1 MSLNDFIS
9 EKLGIKQSIEKITS
23 LQTNVWNACMQR
35 YKFSDFLPYM
45 SYDSQKEYYINND
58 NSFGTVFLC
67 SPRIRMGESTAV
79 AVEEMLGK
87 LPENMFIQFT
97 LFGSKNIKDLVE
109 YWRHMHL
116 ERAYRENNELL
127 FKAIENMSNFYY
139 SKTKEGISNSMASRL
154 KNYYLLVSIKSN
166 SEEDVIS
173 YKHVLKNILT
183 SNNFSPVVA
192 EPEILKPMLYE
203 LFNSNHD
210 INNIPSYDRAC
221 YLNRQV
227 IMPTT
232 EILIKDNEL
241 KIDGKSF
248 ITLTPQSFPQ
258 EAHIS
263 DFGEKLG
270 DYISRALD
278 NNQFKDTFLI
288 TASVYPLSKKKTTRV
303 RNNHSML
310 LTQKWSETIFRQFA
324 AARKES
330 VSILERIDNQKE
342 RLFAFDLNVIV
353 SGDNYD
359 EASLNASTIIS
370 YWNKGGGKAIVLD
383 EALGIHQLNFI
394 ASLPMGINK
403 EYMFDITVKYR
414 SMFPDQISQFIPL
427 EADYKL
433 NIPNLILF
441 SRRAQIAGLDLFVS
455 SSNYNAYLVAT
466 SGAGK
471 SVLLNMLAFNSYARN
486 DRIFI
491 IDQDNSFSKLC
502 DTINGQYL
510 ALDPLQPISFNPFS
524 GLKNNDRN
532 SFMEDLNYLSDL
544 IYMLGSSKNQDRALE
559 DEKLIKAKTQAVMEE
574 LFLSKGNTM
583 EVTDIRDEL
592 AKVDDQRFKDFADQL
607 RPFCK
612 EGIYGKYF
620 NGPCEFN
627 IEKEFIVTEFKGLEG
642 HNDLRD
648 PLIMLLIYHINQLM
662 YMSSDRKS
670 RIQIIIDEAHRF
682 LGKNPKMDDFIEQ
695 AYRRARKYDAS
706 VIIATQGFDDIY
718 NAKDG
723 GLSRAGTVI
732 VNNSAYKVFMKQTE
746 TSVNMLIKSEVFSLS
761 ETDKEILR
769 SIMTLKGEYSELFLM
784 TPDDV
789 KLPYRLVMDKYFYYL
804 TTTDAQDKAKIKE
817 LTDQGISLGEAIELL
832 ANTKTKSN
840 EAKQRSN

>member
-1 MSLNDFIS
+1 MSLSDFIN
-9 EKLGIKQSIEKITS
+9 EKLGINQSVKKITS

-109 YWRHMHL
+109 YWKYMHL
-116 ERAYRENNELL
+116 ERADRENNELL
-127 FKAIENMSNFYY
+127 FKAIKNMGEFYY
-139 SKTKEGISNSMASRL
+139 SKTKEGISNSMATRL

-173 YKHVLKNILT
+173 YKHILKNILT

-192 EPEILKPMLYE
+192 EPEVLKPMLYE
-203 LFNSNHD
+203 LFNGNHD
-210 INNIPSYDRAC
+210 INNIVNYDRTC

-232 EILIKDNEL
+232 EMLIKDDEL
-241 KIDGKSF
+241 KIDGRSF

-258 EAHIS
+258 EAHIG

-288 TASVYPLSKKKTTRV
+288 TASVCALSKKKTARV
-303 RNNHSML
+303 KGNHSML
-310 LTQKWSETIFRQFA
+310 LTQKWSENIFRQFA

-342 RLFAFDLNVIV
+342 KLYAFDLNVIV

-383 EALGIHQLNFI
+383 EALGIHQLNLI

-403 EYMFDITVKYR
+403 EYMFDITAKYR

-427 EADYKL
+427 EADFKL

-455 SSNYNAYLVAT
+455 NSNYNAYLVAT

-502 DTINGQYL
+502 DTIDGQYL

-524 GLKNNDRN
+524 GLKNNDRE
-532 SFMEDLNYLSDL
+532 SFMDDLNYLSDL

-559 DEKLIKAKTQAVMEE
+559 DEKLIKAKTQAIMED

-592 AKVDDQRFKDFADQL
+592 AKVDDQRFRDFADQL

-732 VNNSAYKVFMKQTE
+732 INNSAYKIFMKQTE

-769 SIMTLKGEYSELFLM
+769 SIVTLKGEYSELFLM

-804 TTTDAQDKAKIKE
+804 TTTDPKDKAKIKE
-817 LTDQGISLGEAIELL
+817 LTDQGIPLGEAIELL

-840 EAKQRSN
+840 EAK

>member
-1 MSLNDFIS
+1 MSLSDFIN
-9 EKLGIKQSIEKITS
+9 EKLGINQSVKKITS

-109 YWRHMHL
+109 YWKYMHL
-116 ERAYRENNELL
+116 ERADRENNELL
-127 FKAIENMSNFYY
+127 FKAIKNMGEFYY
-139 SKTKEGISNSMASRL
+139 SKTKEGISNSMATRL

-173 YKHVLKNILT
+173 YKHILKNILT

-192 EPEILKPMLYE
+192 EPEVLKPMLYE
-203 LFNSNHD
+203 LFNGNHD
-210 INNIPSYDRAC
+210 INNIPNYDRTC

-232 EILIKDNEL
+232 EMLIKDDEL
-241 KIDGKSF
+241 KIDGRSF
-248 ITLTPQSFPQ
+248 ISLTPQSFPQ
-258 EAHIS
+258 EAHIA

-288 TASVYPLSKKKTTRV
+288 TASVCALSKKKTARV
-303 RNNHSML
+303 KGNHSML
-310 LTQKWSETIFRQFA
+310 LTHKWSENIFRQFA

-342 RLFAFDLNVIV
+342 KLYAFDLNVIV

-383 EALGIHQLNFI
+383 EALGIHQLNLI

-403 EYMFDITVKYR
+403 EYMFDITAKYR

-427 EADYKL
+427 EADFKL

-455 SSNYNAYLVAT
+455 NSNYNAYLVAT

-502 DTINGQYL
+502 DTIDGQYL

-524 GLKNNDRN
+524 GLKNNDRE
-532 SFMEDLNYLSDL
+532 SFMDDLNYLSDL

-559 DEKLIKAKTQAVMEE
+559 DEKLIKAKTQAIMEE

-592 AKVDDQRFKDFADQL
+592 AKVDDQRFRDFADQL

-732 VNNSAYKVFMKQTE
+732 INNSAYKIFMKQTE

-804 TTTDAQDKAKIKE
+804 TTTDPKDKAKIKE
-817 LTDQGISLGEAIELL
+817 LTDQGIPLGEAIELL

-840 EAKQRSN
+840 EAK

>member
-1 MSLNDFIS
+1 MSLSDFIN
-9 EKLGIKQSIEKITS
+9 EKLGINQSVKKITS

-109 YWRHMHL
+109 YWKYMHL
-116 ERAYRENNELL
+116 ERADRENNELL
-127 FKAIENMSNFYY
+127 LKAIKNMGEFYY
-139 SKTKEGISNSMASRL
+139 SKTKEGISNSMATRL

-173 YKHVLKNILT
+173 YKHILKNILT

-192 EPEILKPMLYE
+192 EPEVLKPMLYE
-203 LFNSNHD
+203 LFNGNHD
-210 INNIPSYDRAC
+210 INNIPNYDRTC

-232 EILIKDNEL
+232 EILIKDDEL
-241 KIDGKSF
+241 KIDGRSF
-248 ITLTPQSFPQ
+248 ISLTPQSFPQ
-258 EAHIS
+258 EAHIA

-288 TASVYPLSKKKTTRV
+288 TASVCALSKKKTARV
-303 RNNHSML
+303 KGNHSML
-310 LTQKWSETIFRQFA
+310 LTQKWSENIFRQFA

-342 RLFAFDLNVIV
+342 KLYAFDLNVIV
-353 SGDNYD
+353 SGDNYN

-383 EALGIHQLNFI
+383 EALGIHQLNLI

-427 EADYKL
+427 EADFKL

-471 SVLLNMLAFNSYARN
+471 SVFLNMLAFNSYARN

-491 IDQDNSFSKLC
+491 IDQDNSFINIC
-502 DTINGQYL
+502 DAVGGQYL
-510 ALDPLQPISFNPFS
+510 ALDPSKPISFNPFS
-524 GLKNNDRN
+524 GLKNNDRD
-532 SFMEDLNYLSDL
+532 SFAEDLEYLSRL

-559 DEKLIKAKTQAVMEE
+559 DERLIKAKTQAIMEE

-592 AKVDDQRFKDFADQL
+592 AKVDDQRFRDFADQL

-642 HNDLRD
+642 YDDLKD

-662 YMSSDRKS
+662 YMSTDRKS

-695 AYRRARKYDAS
+695 AYRRARKYGAS
-706 VIIATQGFDDIY
+706 AIIATQGFDDIY

-732 VNNSAYKVFMKQTE
+732 VNNSAYKIFMKQTE

-769 SIMTLKGEYSELFLM
+769 SIRTIKGEYSELFLM

-789 KLPYRLVMDKYFYYL
+789 KLPYRLVVDKYFYYL
-804 TTTDAQDKAKIKE
+804 TTTDATDKAKIKE
-817 LTDQGISLGEAIELL
+817 LTDQGIPLGEAIELL

-840 EAKQRSN
+840 EAK

>member
-1 MSLNDFIS
+1 MSLSDFIN
-9 EKLGIKQSIEKITS
+9 EKLGINQSVKKITS

-109 YWRHMHL
+109 YWKYMHL
-116 ERAYRENNELL
+116 ERADRENNELL
-127 FKAIENMSNFYY
+127 FKAIKNMGEFYY
-139 SKTKEGISNSMASRL
+139 SKTKEGISNSMATRL

-173 YKHVLKNILT
+173 YKHILKNILT

-192 EPEILKPMLYE
+192 EPEVLKPMLYE
-203 LFNSNHD
+203 LFNGNHD
-210 INNIPSYDRAC
+210 INNIPNYDRTC

-232 EILIKDNEL
+232 EMLIKDDEL
-241 KIDGKSF
+241 KIDGRSF

-258 EAHIS
+258 EAHIG

-288 TASVYPLSKKKTTRV
+288 TASVCALSKKKTARV
-303 RNNHSML
+303 KGNHSML
-310 LTQKWSETIFRQFA
+310 LTQKWSENIFRQFA

-342 RLFAFDLNVIV
+342 KLYAFDLNVIV

-383 EALGIHQLNFI
+383 EALGIHQLNLI

-403 EYMFDITVKYR
+403 EYMFDITAKYR

-427 EADYKL
+427 EADFKL

-455 SSNYNAYLVAT
+455 NSNYNAYLVAT

-502 DTINGQYL
+502 DTIDGQYL

-524 GLKNNDRN
+524 GLKNNDRE
-532 SFMEDLNYLSDL
+532 SFMDDLNYLSDL

-559 DEKLIKAKTQAVMEE
+559 DEKLIKAKTQAIMED

-592 AKVDDQRFKDFADQL
+592 AKVDDQRFRDFADQL

-670 RIQIIIDEAHRF
+670 RIQIIIDEPHRF

-732 VNNSAYKVFMKQTE
+732 INNSAYKIFMKQTE

-769 SIMTLKGEYSELFLM
+769 SIVTLKGEYSELFLM

-804 TTTDAQDKAKIKE
+804 TTTDPKDKAKIKE
-817 LTDQGISLGEAIELL
+817 LTDQGIPLGEAIELL

-840 EAKQRSN
+840 EAK

>member
-1 MSLNDFIS
+1 MSLSDFIN
-9 EKLGIKQSIEKITS
+9 EKLGINQSVKKITS

-109 YWRHMHL
+109 YWKYMHL
-116 ERAYRENNELL
+116 ERADRENNELL
-127 FKAIENMSNFYY
+127 FKAIKNMGEFYY
-139 SKTKEGISNSMASRL
+139 SKTKEGISNSMATRL

-173 YKHVLKNILT
+173 YKHILKNILT

-192 EPEILKPMLYE
+192 EPEVLKPMLYE
-203 LFNSNHD
+203 LFNGNHD
-210 INNIPSYDRAC
+210 INNIPNYDRTC

-232 EILIKDNEL
+232 EMLIKDDEL
-241 KIDGKSF
+241 KIDGRSF

-258 EAHIS
+258 EAHIA

-288 TASVYPLSKKKTTRV
+288 TASVCALSKKKTARV
-303 RNNHSML
+303 KGNHSML
-310 LTQKWSETIFRQFA
+310 LTQKWSENIFRQFA

-342 RLFAFDLNVIV
+342 KLYAFDLNVIV

-383 EALGIHQLNFI
+383 EALGIHQLNLI

-403 EYMFDITVKYR
+403 EYMFDITAKYR

-427 EADYKL
+427 EADFKL

-455 SSNYNAYLVAT
+455 NSNYNAYLVAT

-502 DTINGQYL
+502 DTIDGQYL

-524 GLKNNDRN
+524 GLKNNDRE
-532 SFMEDLNYLSDL
+532 SFMDDLNYLSDL

-559 DEKLIKAKTQAVMEE
+559 DEKLIKAKTQAIMED

-592 AKVDDQRFKDFADQL
+592 AKVDDQRFRDFADQL

-732 VNNSAYKVFMKQTE
+732 INNSAYKIFMKQTE

-769 SIMTLKGEYSELFLM
+769 SIVTLKGEYSELFLM

-804 TTTDAQDKAKIKE
+804 TTTDPKDKAKIKE
-817 LTDQGISLGEAIELL
+817 LTDQGIPLGEAIELL

-840 EAKQRSN
+840 EAK

>member
-1 MSLNDFIS
+1 MSLSDFIN
-9 EKLGIKQSIEKITS
+9 EKLGINQSVKKITS

-109 YWRHMHL
+109 YWKYMHL
-116 ERAYRENNELL
+116 ERADRENNELL
-127 FKAIENMSNFYY
+127 FKAIKNMGEFYY
-139 SKTKEGISNSMASRL
+139 SKTKEGISSSMTTRL

-173 YKHVLKNILT
+173 YKHILKNILT

-192 EPEILKPMLYE
+192 EPEVLKPMLYE
-203 LFNSNHD
+203 LFNGNHD
-210 INNIPSYDRAC
+210 INNIPNYDRTC

-232 EILIKDNEL
+232 EILIKDDEL
-241 KIDGKSF
+241 KIDGRSF
-248 ITLTPQSFPQ
+248 ISLTPQSFPQ
-258 EAHIS
+258 EAHIA

-288 TASVYPLSKKKTTRV
+288 TASVCALSKKKTARV
-303 RNNHSML
+303 KGNHSML
-310 LTQKWSETIFRQFA
+310 LTQKWSENIFRQFA

-342 RLFAFDLNVIV
+342 KLYAFDLNVIV

-383 EALGIHQLNFI
+383 EALGIHQLNLI

-403 EYMFDITVKYR
+403 EYMFDITAKYR

-427 EADYKL
+427 EADFKL

-455 SSNYNAYLVAT
+455 NSNYNAYLVAT

-502 DTINGQYL
+502 DTIDGQYL

-524 GLKNNDRN
+524 GLKNNDRE
-532 SFMEDLNYLSDL
+532 SFMDDLNYLSDL

-559 DEKLIKAKTQAVMEE
+559 DEKLIKAKTQAIMEE

-592 AKVDDQRFKDFADQL
+592 AKVDDQRFRDFADQL

-732 VNNSAYKVFMKQTE
+732 INNSAYKIFMKQTE

-789 KLPYRLVMDKYFYYL
+789 KLPYRLVVDKYFYYL
-804 TTTDAQDKAKIKE
+804 TTTDPKDKAKIKE
-817 LTDQGISLGEAIELL
+817 LTDQGIPLGEAIELL

-840 EAKQRSN
+840 EAK

>member
-1 MSLNDFIS
+1 MSLSDFIN
-9 EKLGIKQSIEKITS
+9 EKLGINQSVKKITS

-109 YWRHMHL
+109 YWKYMHL
-116 ERAYRENNELL
+116 ERADRENNELL
-127 FKAIENMSNFYY
+127 FKAIKNMGEFYY
-139 SKTKEGISNSMASRL
+139 SKTKEGISNSMATRL

-173 YKHVLKNILT
+173 YKHILKNILT

-192 EPEILKPMLYE
+192 EPEVLKPMLYE
-203 LFNSNHD
+203 LFNGNHD
-210 INNIPSYDRAC
+210 INNIPNYDRTC

-232 EILIKDNEL
+232 EILIKDDEL
-241 KIDGKSF
+241 KIDGRSF
-248 ITLTPQSFPQ
+248 ISLTPQSFPQ
-258 EAHIS
+258 EAHIG

-288 TASVYPLSKKKTTRV
+288 TASVCALSKKKTARV
-303 RNNHSML
+303 KGNHSML
-310 LTQKWSETIFRQFA
+310 LTQKWSENIFRQFA

-342 RLFAFDLNVIV
+342 KLYAFDLNVIV
-353 SGDNYD
+353 SGDNYN

-383 EALGIHQLNFI
+383 EALGIHQLNLI

-427 EADYKL
+427 EADFKL

-502 DTINGQYL
+502 DTIDGQYL

-524 GLKNNDRN
+524 GLKNNDRE
-532 SFMEDLNYLSDL
+532 SFMDDLNYLSDL

-559 DEKLIKAKTQAVMEE
+559 DEKLIKAKTQAIMEE

-592 AKVDDQRFKDFADQL
+592 AKVDDQRFRDFADQL

-732 VNNSAYKVFMKQTE
+732 INNSAYKIFMKQTE

-804 TTTDAQDKAKIKE
+804 TTTDPKDKAKIKE
-817 LTDQGISLGEAIELL
+817 LTDQGIPLGEAIELL

-840 EAKQRSN
+840 EAK

>member
-1 MSLNDFIS
+1 MSLSDFIN
-9 EKLGIKQSIEKITS
+9 EKLGINQSVKKITS

-109 YWRHMHL
+109 YWKYMHL
-116 ERAYRENNELL
+116 ERADRENNELL
-127 FKAIENMSNFYY
+127 FKAIKNMGEFYY
-139 SKTKEGISNSMASRL
+139 SKTKEGISNSMATRL

-173 YKHVLKNILT
+173 YKHILKNILT

-192 EPEILKPMLYE
+192 EPEVLKPMLYE
-203 LFNSNHD
+203 LFNGNHD
-210 INNIPSYDRAC
+210 INNIPNYDRTC

-232 EILIKDNEL
+232 EMLIKDDEL
-241 KIDGKSF
+241 KIDGRSF
-248 ITLTPQSFPQ
+248 ISLTPQSFPQ
-258 EAHIS
+258 EAHIG

-288 TASVYPLSKKKTTRV
+288 TASVCALSKKKTARV
-303 RNNHSML
+303 KGNHSML
-310 LTQKWSETIFRQFA
+310 LTQKWSENIFRQFA

-342 RLFAFDLNVIV
+342 KLYAFDLNVIV

-383 EALGIHQLNFI
+383 EALGIHQLNLI

-403 EYMFDITVKYR
+403 EYMFDITAKYR

-427 EADYKL
+427 EADFKL

-455 SSNYNAYLVAT
+455 NSNYNAYLVAT

-502 DTINGQYL
+502 DTIDGQYL

-524 GLKNNDRN
+524 GLKNNDRE
-532 SFMEDLNYLSDL
+532 SFMDDLNYLSDL

-559 DEKLIKAKTQAVMEE
+559 DEKLIKAKTQAIMEE

-592 AKVDDQRFKDFADQL
+592 AKVDDQRFRDFADQL

-732 VNNSAYKVFMKQTE
+732 INNSAYKIFMKQTE

-804 TTTDAQDKAKIKE
+804 TTTDPKDKAKIKE
-817 LTDQGISLGEAIELL
+817 LTDQGIPLGEAIELL

-840 EAKQRSN
+840 EAK

>member
-1 MSLNDFIS
+1 MSLSDFIN
-9 EKLGIKQSIEKITS
+9 EKLGINQSVKKITS

-109 YWRHMHL
+109 YWKYMHL
-116 ERAYRENNELL
+116 ERADRENNELL
-127 FKAIENMSNFYY
+127 FKAIKNMGEFYY
-139 SKTKEGISNSMASRL
+139 SKTKEGISNSMATRL

-173 YKHVLKNILT
+173 YKHILKNILT

-192 EPEILKPMLYE
+192 EPEVLKPMLYE
-203 LFNSNHD
+203 LFNGNHD
-210 INNIPSYDRAC
+210 INNIPNYDRTC

-232 EILIKDNEL
+232 EMLIKDDEL
-241 KIDGKSF
+241 KIDGRSF
-248 ITLTPQSFPQ
+248 ISLTPQSFPQ
-258 EAHIS
+258 EAHIG

-288 TASVYPLSKKKTTRV
+288 TASVCALSKKKTARV
-303 RNNHSML
+303 KGNHSML
-310 LTQKWSETIFRQFA
+310 LTQKWSENIFRQFA

-342 RLFAFDLNVIV
+342 KLYAFDLNVIV

-383 EALGIHQLNFI
+383 EALGIHQLNLI

-403 EYMFDITVKYR
+403 EYMFDITAKYR

-427 EADYKL
+427 EADFKL

-455 SSNYNAYLVAT
+455 NSNYNAYLVAT

-502 DTINGQYL
+502 DTIDGQYL

-524 GLKNNDRN
+524 GLKNNDRE
-532 SFMEDLNYLSDL
+532 SFMDDLNYLSDL

-559 DEKLIKAKTQAVMEE
+559 DEKLIKAKTQAIMEE

-592 AKVDDQRFKDFADQL
+592 AKVDDQRFRDFADQL

-732 VNNSAYKVFMKQTE
+732 VNNSAYKIFMKQTE

-769 SIMTLKGEYSELFLM
+769 SIRTIKGEYSELFLM

-789 KLPYRLVMDKYFYYL
+789 KLPYRLVVDKYFYYL
-804 TTTDAQDKAKIKE
+804 TTTDATDKAKIKE
-817 LTDQGISLGEAIELL
+817 LTDQGIPLGEAIDLL

-840 EAKQRSN
+840 EAK

>member
-1 MSLNDFIS
+1 MSLSDFIN
-9 EKLGIKQSIEKITS
+9 EKLGINQSVKKITS

-109 YWRHMHL
+109 YWKYMHL
-116 ERAYRENNELL
+116 ERADRENNELL
-127 FKAIENMSNFYY
+127 FKAIKNMGEFYY
-139 SKTKEGISNSMASRL
+139 SKTKEGISNSMATRL

-173 YKHVLKNILT
+173 YKHILKNILT

-192 EPEILKPMLYE
+192 EPEVLKPMLYE
-203 LFNSNHD
+203 LFNGNHD
-210 INNIPSYDRAC
+210 INNIPNYDRTC

-232 EILIKDNEL
+232 EMLIKDDEL
-241 KIDGKSF
+241 KIDGRSF

-258 EAHIS
+258 EAHIG

-288 TASVYPLSKKKTTRV
+288 TASVCALSKKKTARV
-303 RNNHSML
+303 KGNHSML
-310 LTQKWSETIFRQFA
+310 LTQKWSENIFRQFA

-342 RLFAFDLNVIV
+342 KLYAFDLNVIV
-353 SGDNYD
+353 SGDNYN

-383 EALGIHQLNFI
+383 EALGIHQLNLI

-403 EYMFDITVKYR
+403 EYMFDITAKYR

-427 EADYKL
+427 EADFKL

-455 SSNYNAYLVAT
+455 NSNYNAYLVAT

-502 DTINGQYL
+502 DTIDGQYL

-524 GLKNNDRN
+524 GLKNNDRE
-532 SFMEDLNYLSDL
+532 SFMDDLNYLSDL

-559 DEKLIKAKTQAVMEE
+559 DEKLIKAKTQAIMED

-592 AKVDDQRFKDFADQL
+592 AKVDDQRFRDFADQL

-732 VNNSAYKVFMKQTE
+732 INNSTYKIFMKQTE

-804 TTTDAQDKAKIKE
+804 TTTDPKDKAKIKE
-817 LTDQGISLGEAIELL
+817 LTDQGIPLGEAIELL

-840 EAKQRSN
+840 EAK

>member
-1 MSLNDFIS
+1 MSLSDFIN
-9 EKLGIKQSIEKITS
+9 EKLGINQSVKKITS

-97 LFGSKNIKDLVE
+97 LFGSKNIKDIVE
-109 YWRHMHL
+109 YWKYMHL
-116 ERAYRENNELL
+116 ERADRENNELL
-127 FKAIENMSNFYY
+127 FKAIKNMEEFYY
-139 SKTKEGISNSMASRL
+139 SKTKEGISSSMTTRL

-173 YKHVLKNILT
+173 YKHILKNILT

-192 EPEILKPMLYE
+192 EPEVLKPMLYE
-203 LFNSNHD
+203 LFNGNHD
-210 INNIPSYDRAC
+210 INNIPNYDRTC

-232 EILIKDNEL
+232 EILIKDDEL
-241 KIDGKSF
+241 KIDGRSF
-248 ITLTPQSFPQ
+248 ISLTPQSFPQ
-258 EAHIS
+258 EAHIG

-288 TASVYPLSKKKTTRV
+288 TASVCALSKKKTARV
-303 RNNHSML
+303 KGNHSML
-310 LTQKWSETIFRQFA
+310 LTQKWSENIFRQFA

-342 RLFAFDLNVIV
+342 KLYAFDLNVIV
-353 SGDNYD
+353 SGDNYN

-383 EALGIHQLNFI
+383 EALGIHQLNLI

-427 EADYKL
+427 EADFKL

-491 IDQDNSFSKLC
+491 IDQDNSFINIC
-502 DTINGQYL
+502 DAVGGQYL
-510 ALDPLQPISFNPFS
+510 ALDPSKPISFNPFS
-524 GLKNNDRN
+524 GLKNNDRD
-532 SFMEDLNYLSDL
+532 SFAEDLEYLSRL

-559 DEKLIKAKTQAVMEE
+559 DERLIKAKTQAIMEE

-592 AKVDDQRFKDFADQL
+592 AKVDDQRFRDFADQL

-642 HNDLRD
+642 YDDLKD

-662 YMSSDRKS
+662 YMSTDRKS

-695 AYRRARKYDAS
+695 AYRRARKYGAS

-732 VNNSAYKVFMKQTE
+732 INNSAYKIFMKQTE

-804 TTTDAQDKAKIKE
+804 TTTDPKDKAKIKE
-817 LTDQGISLGEAIELL
+817 LTDQGIPLGEAIELL

-840 EAKQRSN
+840 EAK

>member
-1 MSLNDFIS
+1 MSLSDFIN
-9 EKLGIKQSIEKITS
+9 EKLGINQSVKKITS

-97 LFGSKNIKDLVE
+97 LFGSKNIKDIVE
-109 YWRHMHL
+109 YWKYMHL
-116 ERAYRENNELL
+116 ERADRENNELL
-127 FKAIENMSNFYY
+127 FKAIKNMEEFYY
-139 SKTKEGISNSMASRL
+139 SKTKEGISSSMTTRL

-173 YKHVLKNILT
+173 YKHILKNILT

-192 EPEILKPMLYE
+192 EPEVLKPMLYE
-203 LFNSNHD
+203 LFNGNHD
-210 INNIPSYDRAC
+210 INNIPNYDRTC

-232 EILIKDNEL
+232 EILIKDDEL
-241 KIDGKSF
+241 KIDGRSF
-248 ITLTPQSFPQ
+248 ISLTPQSFPQ
-258 EAHIS
+258 EAHIG

-288 TASVYPLSKKKTTRV
+288 TASVCALSKKKTARV
-303 RNNHSML
+303 KGNHSML
-310 LTQKWSETIFRQFA
+310 LTQKWSENIFRQFA

-342 RLFAFDLNVIV
+342 KLYAFDLNVIV
-353 SGDNYD
+353 SGDNYN

-383 EALGIHQLNFI
+383 EALGIHQLNLI

-427 EADYKL
+427 EADFKL

-491 IDQDNSFSKLC
+491 IDQDNSFINIC
-502 DTINGQYL
+502 DAVGGQYL
-510 ALDPLQPISFNPFS
+510 ALDPSKPISFNPFS
-524 GLKNNDRN
+524 GLKNNDRD
-532 SFMEDLNYLSDL
+532 SFAEDLEYLSRL

-559 DEKLIKAKTQAVMEE
+559 DERLIKAKTQAIMEE

-592 AKVDDQRFKDFADQL
+592 AKVDDQRFRDFADQL

-642 HNDLRD
+642 YDDLKD

-662 YMSSDRKS
+662 YMSTDRKS

-695 AYRRARKYDAS
+695 AYRRARKYGAS
-706 VIIATQGFDDIY
+706 AIIATQGFDDIY

-732 VNNSAYKVFMKQTE
+732 VNNSAYKIFMKQTE

-769 SIMTLKGEYSELFLM
+769 SIRTIKGEYSELFLM

-789 KLPYRLVMDKYFYYL
+789 KLPYRLVVDKYFYYL
-804 TTTDAQDKAKIKE
+804 TTTDATDKAKIKE
-817 LTDQGISLGEAIELL
+817 LTDQGIPLGEAIDLL

-840 EAKQRSN
+840 EAK

>member
-1 MSLNDFIS
+1 MSLSDFIN
-9 EKLGIKQSIEKITS
+9 EKLGINQSVKKITS

-109 YWRHMHL
+109 YWKYMHL
-116 ERAYRENNELL
+116 ERADRENNELL
-127 FKAIENMSNFYY
+127 FKAIKNMGEFYY
-139 SKTKEGISNSMASRL
+139 SKTKEGISNSMATRL

-173 YKHVLKNILT
+173 YKHILKNILT

-192 EPEILKPMLYE
+192 EPEVLKPMLYE
-203 LFNSNHD
+203 LFNGNHD
-210 INNIPSYDRAC
+210 INNIPNYDRTC

-232 EILIKDNEL
+232 EMLIKDDEL
-241 KIDGKSF
+241 KIDGRSF
-248 ITLTPQSFPQ
+248 ISLTPQSFPQ
-258 EAHIS
+258 EAHIA

-288 TASVYPLSKKKTTRV
+288 TASVCALSKKKTARV
-303 RNNHSML
+303 KGNHSML
-310 LTQKWSETIFRQFA
+310 LTQKWSENIFRQFA

-342 RLFAFDLNVIV
+342 KLYAFDLNVIV
-353 SGDNYD
+353 SGDNYN

-383 EALGIHQLNFI
+383 EALGIHQLNLI

-403 EYMFDITVKYR
+403 EYMFDITAKYR

-427 EADYKL
+427 EADFKL

-455 SSNYNAYLVAT
+455 NSNYNAYLVAT

-502 DTINGQYL
+502 DTIDGQYL

-524 GLKNNDRN
+524 GLKNNDRE
-532 SFMEDLNYLSDL
+532 SFMDDLNYLSDL

-559 DEKLIKAKTQAVMEE
+559 DEKLIKAKTQAIMEE

-592 AKVDDQRFKDFADQL
+592 AKVDDQRFRDFADQL

-732 VNNSAYKVFMKQTE
+732 INNSAYKIFMKQTE

-769 SIMTLKGEYSELFLM
+769 SIRTIKGEYSELFLM

-804 TTTDAQDKAKIKE
+804 TTTDPKDKAKIKE
-817 LTDQGISLGEAIELL
+817 LTDQGIPLGEAIELL

-840 EAKQRSN
+840 EAK

>member
-1 MSLNDFIS
+1 MSLSDFIN
-9 EKLGIKQSIEKITS
+9 EKLGINQSVKKITS

-109 YWRHMHL
+109 YWKYMHL
-116 ERAYRENNELL
+116 ERANRENNELL
-127 FKAIENMSNFYY
+127 FKAIKNMGEFYY
-139 SKTKEGISNSMASRL
+139 SKTKEGISNSMATRL

-173 YKHVLKNILT
+173 YKHILKNILT

-192 EPEILKPMLYE
+192 EPEVLKPMLYE
-203 LFNSNHD
+203 LFNGNHD
-210 INNIPSYDRAC
+210 INNIPNYDRTC

-232 EILIKDNEL
+232 EILIKDDEL
-241 KIDGKSF
+241 KIDGRSF
-248 ITLTPQSFPQ
+248 ISLTPQSFPQ
-258 EAHIS
+258 EAHIG

-288 TASVYPLSKKKTTRV
+288 TASVCALSKKKTARV
-303 RNNHSML
+303 KGNHSML
-310 LTQKWSETIFRQFA
+310 LTQKWSENIFRQFA

-342 RLFAFDLNVIV
+342 KLYAFDLNVIV
-353 SGDNYD
+353 SGDNYN

-370 YWNKGGGKAIVLD
+370 YWNKGGSKAIVLD
-383 EALGIHQLNFI
+383 EALGIHQLNLI

-427 EADYKL
+427 EADFKL

-502 DTINGQYL
+502 DTIDGQYL

-524 GLKNNDRN
+524 GLKNNDRE
-532 SFMEDLNYLSDL
+532 SFMDDLNYLSDL

-559 DEKLIKAKTQAVMEE
+559 DEKLIKAKTQAIMEE

-592 AKVDDQRFKDFADQL
+592 AKVDDQRFRDFADQL

-732 VNNSAYKVFMKQTE
+732 INNSAYKIFMKQTE

-804 TTTDAQDKAKIKE
+804 TTTDPKDKAKIKE
-817 LTDQGISLGEAIELL
+817 LTDQGIPLGEAIELL

-840 EAKQRSN
+840 EAK

>member
-1 MSLNDFIS
+1 MSLSDFIN
-9 EKLGIKQSIEKITS
+9 EKLGINQSVKKITS

-109 YWRHMHL
+109 YWKYMHL
-116 ERAYRENNELL
+116 ERADRENNELL
-127 FKAIENMSNFYY
+127 FKAIKNMGEFYY
-139 SKTKEGISNSMASRL
+139 SKTKEGISNSMATRL

-173 YKHVLKNILT
+173 YKHILKNILT

-192 EPEILKPMLYE
+192 EPEVLKPMLYE
-203 LFNSNHD
+203 LFNGNHD
-210 INNIPSYDRAC
+210 INNIPNYDRTC

-232 EILIKDNEL
+232 EMLIKDDEL
-241 KIDGKSF
+241 KIDGRSF
-248 ITLTPQSFPQ
+248 ISLTPQSFPQ
-258 EAHIS
+258 EAHIA

-288 TASVYPLSKKKTTRV
+288 TASVCALSKKKTARV
-303 RNNHSML
+303 KGNHSML
-310 LTQKWSETIFRQFA
+310 LTQKWSENIFRQFA

-342 RLFAFDLNVIV
+342 KLYAFDLNVIV

-383 EALGIHQLNFI
+383 EALGIHQLNLI

-403 EYMFDITVKYR
+403 EYMFDITAKYR

-427 EADYKL
+427 EADFKL

-455 SSNYNAYLVAT
+455 NSNYNAYLVAT

-502 DTINGQYL
+502 DTIDGQYL

-524 GLKNNDRN
+524 DLKNNDRE
-532 SFMEDLNYLSDL
+532 SFMDDLNYLSDL

-559 DEKLIKAKTQAVMEE
+559 DEKLIKAKTQAIMEE

-592 AKVDDQRFKDFADQL
+592 AKVDDQRFRDFADQL

-732 VNNSAYKVFMKQTE
+732 INNSAYKIFMKQTE

-804 TTTDAQDKAKIKE
+804 TTTDPKDKAKIKE
-817 LTDQGISLGEAIELL
+817 LTDQGIPLGEAIELL

-840 EAKQRSN
+840 EAK

>member
-1 MSLNDFIS
+1 MSLSDFIN
-9 EKLGIKQSIEKITS
+9 EKLGINQSVKKITS

-109 YWRHMHL
+109 YWKYMHL
-116 ERAYRENNELL
+116 ERADRENNELL
-127 FKAIENMSNFYY
+127 FKAIKNMGEFYY
-139 SKTKEGISNSMASRL
+139 SKTKEGISNSMATRL

-173 YKHVLKNILT
+173 YKHILKNILT

-192 EPEILKPMLYE
+192 EPEVLKPMLYE
-203 LFNSNHD
+203 LFNGNHD
-210 INNIPSYDRAC
+210 INNIPNYDRTC

-232 EILIKDNEL
+232 EMLIKDDEL
-241 KIDGKSF
+241 KIDGRSF
-248 ITLTPQSFPQ
+248 ITLTTQSFPQ
-258 EAHIS
+258 EAHIG

-288 TASVYPLSKKKTTRV
+288 TASVCALSKKKTARV
-303 RNNHSML
+303 KGNHSML
-310 LTQKWSETIFRQFA
+310 LTQKWSENIFRQFA

-342 RLFAFDLNVIV
+342 KLYAFDLNVIV

-383 EALGIHQLNFI
+383 EALGIHQLNLI

-403 EYMFDITVKYR
+403 EYMFDITAKYR

-427 EADYKL
+427 EADFKL

-455 SSNYNAYLVAT
+455 NSNYNAYLVAT

-502 DTINGQYL
+502 DTIDGQYL
-510 ALDPLQPISFNPFS
+510 ALNPLQPISFNPFS
-524 GLKNNDRN
+524 GLKNNDRE
-532 SFMEDLNYLSDL
+532 SFMDDLNYLSDL

-559 DEKLIKAKTQAVMEE
+559 DEKLIKAKTQAIMED

-592 AKVDDQRFKDFADQL
+592 AKVDDQRFRDFADQL

-732 VNNSAYKVFMKQTE
+732 INNSAYKIFMKQTE

-769 SIMTLKGEYSELFLM
+769 SIVTLKGEYSELFLM

-804 TTTDAQDKAKIKE
+804 TTTDPKDKAKIKE
-817 LTDQGISLGEAIELL
+817 LTDQGIPLGEAIELL

-840 EAKQRSN
+840 EAK

>member
-1 MSLNDFIS
+1 MSLSDFIN
-9 EKLGIKQSIEKITS
+9 EKLGINQSVKKITS

-109 YWRHMHL
+109 YWKYMHL
-116 ERAYRENNELL
+116 ERADRENNELL
-127 FKAIENMSNFYY
+127 FKAIKNMGEFYY
-139 SKTKEGISNSMASRL
+139 SKTKEGISNSMATRL

-173 YKHVLKNILT
+173 YKHILKNILT

-192 EPEILKPMLYE
+192 EPEVLKPMLYE
-203 LFNSNHD
+203 LFNGNHD
-210 INNIPSYDRAC
+210 INNIPNYDRTC

-232 EILIKDNEL
+232 EMLIKDDEL
-241 KIDGKSF
+241 KIDGRSF
-248 ITLTPQSFPQ
+248 ISLTPQSFPQ
-258 EAHIS
+258 EAHIG

-288 TASVYPLSKKKTTRV
+288 TASVCALSKKKTARV
-303 RNNHSML
+303 KGNHSML
-310 LTQKWSETIFRQFA
+310 LTQKWSENIFRQFA

-342 RLFAFDLNVIV
+342 KLYAFDLNVIV

-383 EALGIHQLNFI
+383 EALGIHQLNLI

-403 EYMFDITVKYR
+403 EYMFDITAKYR

-427 EADYKL
+427 EADFKL

-455 SSNYNAYLVAT
+455 NSNYNAYLVAT

-502 DTINGQYL
+502 DTIDGQYL

-524 GLKNNDRN
+524 GLKNNDRE
-532 SFMEDLNYLSDL
+532 SFMDDLNYLSDL

-559 DEKLIKAKTQAVMEE
+559 DEKLIKAKTQAIMEE

-592 AKVDDQRFKDFADQL
+592 AKVDDQRFRDFADQL

-662 YMSSDRKS
+662 YMSTDRKS

-732 VNNSAYKVFMKQTE
+732 INNSAYKIFMKQTE

-804 TTTDAQDKAKIKE
+804 TTTDPKDKAKIKE
-817 LTDQGISLGEAIELL
+817 LTDQGIPLGEAIELL

-840 EAKQRSN
+840 EAK

>member
-1 MSLNDFIS
+1 MSLSDFIN
-9 EKLGIKQSIEKITS
+9 EKLGINQSVKKITS

-97 LFGSKNIKDLVE
+97 LFGSKNIKDIVE
-109 YWRHMHL
+109 YWKYMHL
-116 ERAYRENNELL
+116 ERADRENNELL
-127 FKAIENMSNFYY
+127 FKAIKNMGEFYY
-139 SKTKEGISNSMASRL
+139 SKTKEGISSSMTTRL

-173 YKHVLKNILT
+173 YKHILKNILT

-192 EPEILKPMLYE
+192 EPEVLKPMLYE
-203 LFNSNHD
+203 LFNGNHD
-210 INNIPSYDRAC
+210 INNIPNYDRTC

-232 EILIKDNEL
+232 EMLIKDDEL
-241 KIDGKSF
+241 KIDGRSF
-248 ITLTPQSFPQ
+248 ISLTPQSFPQ
-258 EAHIS
+258 EAHIA

-288 TASVYPLSKKKTTRV
+288 TASVCALSKKKTARV
-303 RNNHSML
+303 KGNHSML
-310 LTQKWSETIFRQFA
+310 LTQKWSENIFRQFA

-342 RLFAFDLNVIV
+342 KLYAFDLNVIV

-383 EALGIHQLNFI
+383 EALGIHQLNLI

-403 EYMFDITVKYR
+403 EYMFDITAKYR

-427 EADYKL
+427 EADFKL

-455 SSNYNAYLVAT
+455 NSNYNAYLVAT

-502 DTINGQYL
+502 DTIDGQYL

-524 GLKNNDRN
+524 GLKNNDRE
-532 SFMEDLNYLSDL
+532 SFMDDLNYLSDL

-559 DEKLIKAKTQAVMEE
+559 DEKLIKAKTQAIMEE

-592 AKVDDQRFKDFADQL
+592 AKVDDQRFRDFADQL

-732 VNNSAYKVFMKQTE
+732 INNSAYKIFMKQTE

-804 TTTDAQDKAKIKE
+804 TTTDPKDKAKIKE
-817 LTDQGISLGEAIELL
+817 LTDQGIPLGEAIELL

-840 EAKQRSN
+840 EAK

>member
-1 MSLNDFIS
+1 MSLSDFIN
-9 EKLGIKQSIEKITS
+9 EKLGINQSVKKITS

-97 LFGSKNIKDLVE
+97 LFGSKNIKDIVE
-109 YWRHMHL
+109 YWKYMHL
-116 ERAYRENNELL
+116 ERADRENNELL
-127 FKAIENMSNFYY
+127 FKAIKNMEEFYY
-139 SKTKEGISNSMASRL
+139 SKTKEGISSSMTTRL

-173 YKHVLKNILT
+173 YKHILKNILT

-192 EPEILKPMLYE
+192 EPEVLKPMLYE
-203 LFNSNHD
+203 LFNGNHD
-210 INNIPSYDRAC
+210 INNIPNYDRTC

-232 EILIKDNEL
+232 EMLIKDDEL
-241 KIDGKSF
+241 KIDGRSF
-248 ITLTPQSFPQ
+248 ISLTPQSFPQ
-258 EAHIS
+258 EAHIA

-288 TASVYPLSKKKTTRV
+288 TASVCALSKKKTARV
-303 RNNHSML
+303 KGNHSML
-310 LTQKWSETIFRQFA
+310 LTQKWSENIFRQFA

-342 RLFAFDLNVIV
+342 KLYAFDLNVIV
-353 SGDNYD
+353 SGDNYN

-383 EALGIHQLNFI
+383 EALGIHQLNLI

-427 EADYKL
+427 EADFKL

-491 IDQDNSFSKLC
+491 IDQDNSFINIC
-502 DTINGQYL
+502 DAVGGQYL
-510 ALDPLQPISFNPFS
+510 ALDPSKPISFNPFS
-524 GLKNNDRN
+524 GLKNNDRD
-532 SFMEDLNYLSDL
+532 SFAEDLEYLSRL

-559 DEKLIKAKTQAVMEE
+559 DEKLIKAKTQAIMEE

-592 AKVDDQRFKDFADQL
+592 AKVDDQRFRDFADQL

-642 HNDLRD
+642 YDDLKD

-662 YMSSDRKS
+662 YMSTDRKS

-695 AYRRARKYDAS
+695 AYRRARKYGAS
-706 VIIATQGFDDIY
+706 AIIATQGFDDIY

-732 VNNSAYKVFMKQTE
+732 VNNSAYKIFMKQTE

-769 SIMTLKGEYSELFLM
+769 SIRTIKGEYSELFLM

-789 KLPYRLVMDKYFYYL
+789 KLPYRLVVDKYFYYL
-804 TTTDAQDKAKIKE
+804 TTTDATDKAKIKE
-817 LTDQGISLGEAIELL
+817 LTDQGIPLGEAIDLL

-840 EAKQRSN
+840 EAK

>member
-1 MSLNDFIS
+1 MSLSDFIN
-9 EKLGIKQSIEKITS
+9 EKLGINQSVKKITS

-109 YWRHMHL
+109 YWKYMHL
-116 ERAYRENNELL
+116 ERADRENNELL
-127 FKAIENMSNFYY
+127 FKAIKNMGEFYY
-139 SKTKEGISNSMASRL
+139 SKTKEGISNSMATRL

-173 YKHVLKNILT
+173 YKHILKNILT

-192 EPEILKPMLYE
+192 EPEVLKPMLYE
-203 LFNSNHD
+203 LFNGNHD
-210 INNIPSYDRAC
+210 INNIPNYDRTC

-232 EILIKDNEL
+232 EMLIKDDEL
-241 KIDGKSF
+241 KIDGRSF
-248 ITLTPQSFPQ
+248 ISLTPQSFPQ
-258 EAHIS
+258 EAHIA

-288 TASVYPLSKKKTTRV
+288 TASVCALSKKKTARV
-303 RNNHSML
+303 KGNHSML
-310 LTQKWSETIFRQFA
+310 LTQKWSENIFRQFA

-342 RLFAFDLNVIV
+342 KLYAFDLNVIV

-383 EALGIHQLNFI
+383 EALGIHQLNLI

-403 EYMFDITVKYR
+403 EYMFDITAKYR

-427 EADYKL
+427 EADFKL

-455 SSNYNAYLVAT
+455 NSNYNAYLVAT

-502 DTINGQYL
+502 DTIDGQYL

-524 GLKNNDRN
+524 GLKNNDRE
-532 SFMEDLNYLSDL
+532 SFMDDLNYLSDL

-559 DEKLIKAKTQAVMEE
+559 DEKLIKA
-574 LFLSKGNTM
+574 
-583 EVTDIRDEL
+583 
-592 AKVDDQRFKDFADQL
+592 
-607 RPFCK
+607 
-612 EGIYGKYF
+612 
-620 NGPCEFN
+620 
-627 IEKEFIVTEFKGLEG
+627 
-642 HNDLRD
+642 
-648 PLIMLLIYHINQLM
+648 
-662 YMSSDRKS
+662 
-670 RIQIIIDEAHRF
+670 
-682 LGKNPKMDDFIEQ
+682 
-695 AYRRARKYDAS
+695 
-706 VIIATQGFDDIY
+706 
-718 NAKDG
+718 
-723 GLSRAGTVI
+723 
-732 VNNSAYKVFMKQTE
+732 
-746 TSVNMLIKSEVFSLS
+746 
-761 ETDKEILR
+761 
-769 SIMTLKGEYSELFLM
+769 
-784 TPDDV
+784 
-789 KLPYRLVMDKYFYYL
+789 
-804 TTTDAQDKAKIKE
+804 
-817 LTDQGISLGEAIELL
+817 
-832 ANTKTKSN
+832 
-840 EAKQRSN
+840 

>member
-1 MSLNDFIS
+1 MSLSDFIN
-9 EKLGIKQSIEKITS
+9 EKLGINQSVKKITS

-87 LPENMFIQFT
+87 LPENIFIQFT

-109 YWRHMHL
+109 YWKYMHL
-116 ERAYRENNELL
+116 ERADRENNELL
-127 FKAIENMSNFYY
+127 FKAIKNMGEFYY
-139 SKTKEGISNSMASRL
+139 SKTKEGISNSMATRL

-173 YKHVLKNILT
+173 YKHILKNILT

-192 EPEILKPMLYE
+192 EPEVLKPMLYE
-203 LFNSNHD
+203 LFNGNHD
-210 INNIPSYDRAC
+210 INNIPNYDRTC

-232 EILIKDNEL
+232 EMLIKDDEL
-241 KIDGKSF
+241 KIDGRSF
-248 ITLTPQSFPQ
+248 ISLTPQSFPQ
-258 EAHIS
+258 EAHIA

-288 TASVYPLSKKKTTRV
+288 TASVCALSKKKTARV
-303 RNNHSML
+303 KGNHSML
-310 LTQKWSETIFRQFA
+310 LTQKWSENIFRQFA

-342 RLFAFDLNVIV
+342 KLYAFDLNVIV

-383 EALGIHQLNFI
+383 EALGIHQLNLI

-403 EYMFDITVKYR
+403 EYMFDITAKYR

-427 EADYKL
+427 EADFKL

-455 SSNYNAYLVAT
+455 NSNYNAYLVAT

-502 DTINGQYL
+502 DTIDGQYL

-524 GLKNNDRN
+524 GLKNNDRE
-532 SFMEDLNYLSDL
+532 SFMDDLNYLSDL

-559 DEKLIKAKTQAVMEE
+559 DEKLIKAKTQAIMEE

-592 AKVDDQRFKDFADQL
+592 AKVDDQRFRDFADQL

-732 VNNSAYKVFMKQTE
+732 INNSAYKIFMKQTE

-804 TTTDAQDKAKIKE
+804 TTTDPKDKAKIKE
-817 LTDQGISLGEAIELL
+817 LTDQGIPLGEAIELL

-840 EAKQRSN
+840 EAK

>member
-1 MSLNDFIS
+1 MSLSDFIN
-9 EKLGIKQSIEKITS
+9 EKLGINQSVKKITS

-45 SYDSQKEYYINND
+45 NYDSQKEYYINND

-109 YWRHMHL
+109 YWKYMHL
-116 ERAYRENNELL
+116 ERADRENNELL
-127 FKAIENMSNFYY
+127 FKAIKNMGEFYY
-139 SKTKEGISNSMASRL
+139 SKTKEGISNSMATRL

-173 YKHVLKNILT
+173 YKHILKNILT

-192 EPEILKPMLYE
+192 EPEVLKPMLYE
-203 LFNSNHD
+203 LFNGNHD
-210 INNIPSYDRAC
+210 INNIPNYDRTC

-232 EILIKDNEL
+232 EMLIKDDEL
-241 KIDGKSF
+241 KIDGRSF
-248 ITLTPQSFPQ
+248 ISLTPQSFPQ
-258 EAHIS
+258 EAHIA

-288 TASVYPLSKKKTTRV
+288 TASVCALSKKKTARV
-303 RNNHSML
+303 KGNHSML
-310 LTQKWSETIFRQFA
+310 LTQKWSENIFRQFA

-342 RLFAFDLNVIV
+342 KLYAFDLNVIV

-383 EALGIHQLNFI
+383 EALGIHQLNLI

-403 EYMFDITVKYR
+403 EYMFDITAKYR

-427 EADYKL
+427 EADFKL

-455 SSNYNAYLVAT
+455 NSNYNAYLVAT

-502 DTINGQYL
+502 DTIDGQYL

-524 GLKNNDRN
+524 GLKNNDRE
-532 SFMEDLNYLSDL
+532 SFMDDLNYLSDL

-559 DEKLIKAKTQAVMEE
+559 DEKLIKAKTQAIMEE

-592 AKVDDQRFKDFADQL
+592 AKVDDQRFRDFADQL

-732 VNNSAYKVFMKQTE
+732 INNSAYKIFMKQTE

-804 TTTDAQDKAKIKE
+804 TTTDPKDKAKIKE
-817 LTDQGISLGEAIELL
+817 LTDQGIPLGEAIELL

-840 EAKQRSN
+840 EAK

>member
-1 MSLNDFIS
+1 
-9 EKLGIKQSIEKITS
+9 
-23 LQTNVWNACMQR
+23 
-35 YKFSDFLPYM
+35 
-45 SYDSQKEYYINND
+45 
-58 NSFGTVFLC
+58 
-67 SPRIRMGESTAV
+67 
-79 AVEEMLGK
+79 
-87 LPENMFIQFT
+87 
-97 LFGSKNIKDLVE
+97 
-109 YWRHMHL
+109 
-116 ERAYRENNELL
+116 
-127 FKAIENMSNFYY
+127 
-139 SKTKEGISNSMASRL
+139 
-154 KNYYLLVSIKSN
+154 
-166 SEEDVIS
+166 
-173 YKHVLKNILT
+173 
-183 SNNFSPVVA
+183 
-192 EPEILKPMLYE
+192 
-203 LFNSNHD
+203 
-210 INNIPSYDRAC
+210 DRTC

-232 EILIKDNEL
+232 EMLIKDDEL
-241 KIDGKSF
+241 KIDGRSF
-248 ITLTPQSFPQ
+248 ISLTPQSFPQ
-258 EAHIS
+258 EAHIA

-288 TASVYPLSKKKTTRV
+288 TASVCALSKKKTARV
-303 RNNHSML
+303 KGNHSML
-310 LTQKWSETIFRQFA
+310 LTQKWSENIFRQFA

-342 RLFAFDLNVIV
+342 KLYAFDLNVIV

-383 EALGIHQLNFI
+383 EALGIHQLNLI

-403 EYMFDITVKYR
+403 EYMFDITAKYR

-427 EADYKL
+427 EADFKL

-455 SSNYNAYLVAT
+455 NSNYNAYLVAT

-502 DTINGQYL
+502 DTIDGQYL

-524 GLKNNDRN
+524 GLKNNDRE
-532 SFMEDLNYLSDL
+532 SFMDDLNYLSDL

-559 DEKLIKAKTQAVMEE
+559 DEKLIKAKTQAIMEE

-592 AKVDDQRFKDFADQL
+592 AKVDDQRFRDFADQL

-732 VNNSAYKVFMKQTE
+732 INNSAYKIFMKQTE

-804 TTTDAQDKAKIKE
+804 TTTDPKDKAKIKE
-817 LTDQGISLGEAIELL
+817 LTDQGIPLGEAIELL

-840 EAKQRSN
+840 EAK

>member
-1 MSLNDFIS
+1 MSLSDFIN
-9 EKLGIKQSIEKITS
+9 EKLGINQSVKKITS

-97 LFGSKNIKDLVE
+97 LFGSKNIKDIVE
-109 YWRHMHL
+109 YWKYMHL
-116 ERAYRENNELL
+116 ERADRENNELL
-127 FKAIENMSNFYY
+127 FKAIKNMEEFYY
-139 SKTKEGISNSMASRL
+139 SKTKEGISSSMTTRL

-173 YKHVLKNILT
+173 YKHILKNILT

-192 EPEILKPMLYE
+192 EPEVLKPMLYE
-203 LFNSNHD
+203 LFNGNHD
-210 INNIPSYDRAC
+210 INNIPNYDRTC

-232 EILIKDNEL
+232 EILIKDDEL
-241 KIDGKSF
+241 KIDGRSF

-258 EAHIS
+258 EAHIG

-288 TASVYPLSKKKTTRV
+288 TASVCALSKKKTARV
-303 RNNHSML
+303 KGNHSML
-310 LTQKWSETIFRQFA
+310 LTQKWSENIFRQFA

-342 RLFAFDLNVIV
+342 KLYAFDLNVIV
-353 SGDNYD
+353 SGDNYN

-383 EALGIHQLNFI
+383 EALGIHQLNLI

-427 EADYKL
+427 EADFKL

-491 IDQDNSFSKLC
+491 IDQDNSFINIC
-502 DTINGQYL
+502 DAVGGQYL
-510 ALDPLQPISFNPFS
+510 ALDPSKPISFNPFS
-524 GLKNNDRN
+524 GLKNNDRD
-532 SFMEDLNYLSDL
+532 SFAEDLEYLSRL

-559 DEKLIKAKTQAVMEE
+559 DERLIKAKTQAIMEE

-592 AKVDDQRFKDFADQL
+592 AKVDDQRFRDFADQL

-642 HNDLRD
+642 YDDLKD

-662 YMSSDRKS
+662 YMSTDRKS

-695 AYRRARKYDAS
+695 AYRRARKYGAS
-706 VIIATQGFDDIY
+706 AIIATQGFDDIY

-732 VNNSAYKVFMKQTE
+732 VNNSAYKIFMKQTE

-769 SIMTLKGEYSELFLM
+769 SIRTIKGEYSELFLM

-789 KLPYRLVMDKYFYYL
+789 KLPYRLVVDKYFYYL
-804 TTTDAQDKAKIKE
+804 TTTDATDKAKIKE
-817 LTDQGISLGEAIELL
+817 LTDQGIPLGEAIDLL

-840 EAKQRSN
+840 EAK

>member
-1 MSLNDFIS
+1 MSLSDFIN
-9 EKLGIKQSIEKITS
+9 EKLGINQSVKKITS

-109 YWRHMHL
+109 YWKYMHL
-116 ERAYRENNELL
+116 ERADRENNELL
-127 FKAIENMSNFYY
+127 FKAIKNMGEFYY
-139 SKTKEGISNSMASRL
+139 SKTKEGISNSMATRL

-173 YKHVLKNILT
+173 YKHILKNILT

-192 EPEILKPMLYE
+192 EPEVLKPMLYE
-203 LFNSNHD
+203 LFNGNHD
-210 INNIPSYDRAC
+210 INNIPNYDRTC

-232 EILIKDNEL
+232 EMLIKDDEL
-241 KIDGKSF
+241 KIDGRSF
-248 ITLTPQSFPQ
+248 ISLTPQSFPQ
-258 EAHIS
+258 EAHIA

-288 TASVYPLSKKKTTRV
+288 TASVCALSKKKTARV
-303 RNNHSML
+303 KGNHSML
-310 LTQKWSETIFRQFA
+310 LTQKWSENIFRQFA

-342 RLFAFDLNVIV
+342 KLYAFDLNVIV

-383 EALGIHQLNFI
+383 EALGIHQLNLI

-403 EYMFDITVKYR
+403 EYMFDITAKYR

-427 EADYKL
+427 EADFKL

-455 SSNYNAYLVAT
+455 NSNYNAYLVAT

-502 DTINGQYL
+502 DTIDGQYL

-524 GLKNNDRN
+524 GLKNNDRE
-532 SFMEDLNYLSDL
+532 SFMDDLNYLSDL

-559 DEKLIKAKTQAVMEE
+559 DEKLIKAKTQAIMEE

-592 AKVDDQRFKDFADQL
+592 AKVDDQRFRDFADQL

-732 VNNSAYKVFMKQTE
+732 VNNSAYKIFMKQTE

-769 SIMTLKGEYSELFLM
+769 SIRTIKGEYSELFLM

-789 KLPYRLVMDKYFYYL
+789 KLPYRLVVDKYFYYL
-804 TTTDAQDKAKIKE
+804 TTTDATDKAKIKE
-817 LTDQGISLGEAIELL
+817 LTDQGIPLGEAIDLL

-840 EAKQRSN
+840 EAK

>member
-1 MSLNDFIS
+1 MSLSDFIS
-9 EKLGIKQSIEKITS
+9 EKLGINQSVKKITS

-87 LPENMFIQFT
+87 LPENMFMQFT
-97 LFGSKNIKDLVE
+97 LFGSKNIKDIVE
-109 YWRHMHL
+109 YWKYMHL
-116 ERAYRENNELL
+116 ERADRENNELL
-127 FKAIENMSNFYY
+127 FKAIKNMGEFYY
-139 SKTKEGISNSMASRL
+139 SKTKEGISNSMAARL

-173 YKHVLKNILT
+173 YKHILKNILT

-192 EPEILKPMLYE
+192 EPEVLKPILYE
-203 LFNSNHD
+203 LFNGNHD
-210 INNIPSYDRAC
+210 INNIPNYDRTC

-232 EILIKDNEL
+232 EILIKDDEL
-241 KIDGKSF
+241 KIDGRSF
-248 ITLTPQSFPQ
+248 ISLTPQSFPQ
-258 EAHIS
+258 EAHIG

-288 TASVYPLSKKKTTRV
+288 TASVCALSKKKTARV
-303 RNNHSML
+303 KGNHSML
-310 LTQKWSETIFRQFA
+310 LTQKWSENIFRQFA

-342 RLFAFDLNVIV
+342 KLYAFDLNVIV
-353 SGDNYD
+353 SGDNYN

-383 EALGIHQLNFI
+383 EALGIHQLNLI

-427 EADYKL
+427 EADFKL

-455 SSNYNAYLVAT
+455 NSNYNAYLVAT

-502 DTINGQYL
+502 DTIDGQYL
-510 ALDPLQPISFNPFS
+510 ALDPLQPVSFNPFS
-524 GLKNNDRN
+524 GLKNNDRE
-532 SFMEDLNYLSDL
+532 SFMDDLNYLSDL

-559 DEKLIKAKTQAVMEE
+559 DEKLIKAKTQAIMEE

-592 AKVDDQRFKDFADQL
+592 AKVDDQRFRDFADQL

-662 YMSSDRKS
+662 YMSTDRKS

-732 VNNSAYKVFMKQTE
+732 INNSAYKIFMKQTE

-804 TTTDAQDKAKIKE
+804 TTTDPKDKAKIKE
-817 LTDQGISLGEAIELL
+817 LTDQGIPLGEAIELL

-840 EAKQRSN
+840 EAK

>member
-1 MSLNDFIS
+1 MSLSDFIN
-9 EKLGIKQSIEKITS
+9 EKLGINQSVKKITS

-109 YWRHMHL
+109 YWKYMHL
-116 ERAYRENNELL
+116 ERADRENNELL
-127 FKAIENMSNFYY
+127 FKAIKNMGEFYY
-139 SKTKEGISNSMASRL
+139 SKTKEGISNSMATRL

-173 YKHVLKNILT
+173 YKHILKNILT

-192 EPEILKPMLYE
+192 EPEVLKPMLYE
-203 LFNSNHD
+203 LFNGNHD
-210 INNIPSYDRAC
+210 INNIPNYDRTC

-232 EILIKDNEL
+232 EMLIKDDEL
-241 KIDGKSF
+241 KIDGRSF
-248 ITLTPQSFPQ
+248 ISLTPQSFPQ
-258 EAHIS
+258 EAHIA

-288 TASVYPLSKKKTTRV
+288 TASICALSKKKTARV
-303 RNNHSML
+303 KGNHSML
-310 LTQKWSETIFRQFA
+310 LTQKWSENIFRQFA

-342 RLFAFDLNVIV
+342 KLYAFDLNVIV

-383 EALGIHQLNFI
+383 EALGIHQLNLI

-403 EYMFDITVKYR
+403 EYMFDITAKYR

-427 EADYKL
+427 EADFKL

-455 SSNYNAYLVAT
+455 NSNYNAYLVAT

-502 DTINGQYL
+502 DTIDGQYL

-524 GLKNNDRN
+524 GLKNNDRE
-532 SFMEDLNYLSDL
+532 SFMDDLNYLSDL

-559 DEKLIKAKTQAVMEE
+559 DEKLIKAKTQAIMEE

-592 AKVDDQRFKDFADQL
+592 AKVDDQRFRDFADQL

-732 VNNSAYKVFMKQTE
+732 INNSAYKIFMKQTE

-804 TTTDAQDKAKIKE
+804 TTTDPKDKAKIKE
-817 LTDQGISLGEAIELL
+817 LTDQGIPLGEAIELL

-840 EAKQRSN
+840 EAK

>member
-1 MSLNDFIS
+1 MSLSDFIS
-9 EKLGIKQSIEKITS
+9 EKLGINQSVKKITS
-23 LQTNVWNACMQR
+23 LQTNVWNTCMQR

-79 AVEEMLGK
+79 AVEEILGK

-109 YWRHMHL
+109 YWKHMHL
-116 ERAYRENNELL
+116 ERADRENNELL
-127 FKAIENMSNFYY
+127 FKAIKNMGEFYY
-139 SKTKEGISNSMASRL
+139 SKTKEGISNSMAARL

-173 YKHVLKNILT
+173 YKHILKNALT

-192 EPEILKPMLYE
+192 EPEVLKPMLYE
-203 LFNSNHD
+203 LFNGNHD
-210 INNIPSYDRAC
+210 INNIPNYDRTC

-232 EILIKDNEL
+232 EILIKDDEL
-241 KIDGKSF
+241 KIDGRSF
-248 ITLTPQSFPQ
+248 ISLTPQSFPQ
-258 EAHIS
+258 EAHIA

-270 DYISRALD
+270 DYISKALD

-288 TASVYPLSKKKTTRV
+288 TASVCALSKKKTARV
-303 RNNHSML
+303 KGNHSML
-310 LTQKWSETIFRQFA
+310 LTQKWSENIFRQFA

-342 RLFAFDLNVIV
+342 KLYAFDLNVIV
-353 SGDNYD
+353 SGDNYN

-383 EALGIHQLNFI
+383 EALGIHQLNLI

-427 EADYKL
+427 EADFKL

-455 SSNYNAYLVAT
+455 NSNYNAYLVAT

-471 SVLLNMLAFNSYARN
+471 SVFLNMLAFNSYARN

-502 DTINGQYL
+502 DTIDGQYL

-524 GLKNNDRN
+524 GLKNNDRE
-532 SFMEDLNYLSDL
+532 SFMDDLNYLSDL

-559 DEKLIKAKTQAVMEE
+559 DEKLIKAKTQAIMEE

-592 AKVDDQRFKDFADQL
+592 AKVDDQRFRDFADQL

-732 VNNSAYKVFMKQTE
+732 INNSAYKIFMKQTE

-804 TTTDAQDKAKIKE
+804 TTTDPKDKAKIKE
-817 LTDQGISLGEAIELL
+817 LTDQGIPLGEAIELL

-840 EAKQRSN
+840 EAK

>member
-1 MSLNDFIS
+1 MSLSDFIS
-9 EKLGIKQSIEKITS
+9 EKLGINQSVKKITS

-97 LFGSKNIKDLVE
+97 LFGSKNIKDIVE
-109 YWRHMHL
+109 YWKYMHL
-116 ERAYRENNELL
+116 ERADRENNELL
-127 FKAIENMSNFYY
+127 LKAIKNMGEFYY
-139 SKTKEGISNSMASRL
+139 SKTKEGISNSMAARL

-173 YKHVLKNILT
+173 YKHILKNILT

-192 EPEILKPMLYE
+192 EPEVLKPILYE
-203 LFNSNHD
+203 LFNGNHD
-210 INNIPSYDRAC
+210 INNIPNYDRTC

-232 EILIKDNEL
+232 EILIKDDEL
-241 KIDGKSF
+241 KIDGRSF
-248 ITLTPQSFPQ
+248 ISLTPQSFPQ
-258 EAHIS
+258 EAHIG

-288 TASVYPLSKKKTTRV
+288 TASVCALSKKKTARV
-303 RNNHSML
+303 KGNHSML
-310 LTQKWSETIFRQFA
+310 LTQKWSENIFRQFA

-342 RLFAFDLNVIV
+342 KLYAFDLNVIV
-353 SGDNYD
+353 SGDNYN

-383 EALGIHQLNFI
+383 EALGIHQLNLI

-427 EADYKL
+427 EADFKL

-455 SSNYNAYLVAT
+455 NSNYNAYLVAT

-502 DTINGQYL
+502 DTIDGQYL
-510 ALDPLQPISFNPFS
+510 ALDPLQPVSFNPFS
-524 GLKNNDRN
+524 GLKNNDRE
-532 SFMEDLNYLSDL
+532 SFMDDLNYLSDL

-559 DEKLIKAKTQAVMEE
+559 DEKLIKAKTQAIMEE

-592 AKVDDQRFKDFADQL
+592 AKVDDQRFRDFADQL

-662 YMSSDRKS
+662 YMSTDRKS

-732 VNNSAYKVFMKQTE
+732 INNSAYKIFMKQTE

-804 TTTDAQDKAKIKE
+804 TTTDPKDKAKIKE
-817 LTDQGISLGEAIELL
+817 LTDQGIPLGEAIELL
-832 ANTKTKSN
+832 ANTKTKNN
-840 EAKQRSN
+840 EAK

>member
-1 MSLNDFIS
+1 MSLSDFIN
-9 EKLGIKQSIEKITS
+9 EKLGINQSVKKITS

-109 YWRHMHL
+109 YWKYMHL
-116 ERAYRENNELL
+116 ERADRENNELL
-127 FKAIENMSNFYY
+127 FKAIKNMGEFYY
-139 SKTKEGISNSMASRL
+139 SKTKEGISNSMATRL

-173 YKHVLKNILT
+173 YKHILKNILT

-192 EPEILKPMLYE
+192 EPEVLKPMLYE
-203 LFNSNHD
+203 LFNGNHD
-210 INNIPSYDRAC
+210 INNIPNYDRTC

-232 EILIKDNEL
+232 EMLIKDDEL
-241 KIDGKSF
+241 KIDGRSF
-248 ITLTPQSFPQ
+248 ISLTPQSFPQ
-258 EAHIS
+258 EAHIA

-288 TASVYPLSKKKTTRV
+288 TASVCALSKKKTARV
-303 RNNHSML
+303 KGNHSML
-310 LTQKWSETIFRQFA
+310 LTQKWSENIFRQFA

-342 RLFAFDLNVIV
+342 KLYAFDLNVIV

-383 EALGIHQLNFI
+383 EALGIHQLNLI

-403 EYMFDITVKYR
+403 EYMFDITAKYR

-427 EADYKL
+427 EADFKL

-455 SSNYNAYLVAT
+455 NSNYNAYLVAT

-502 DTINGQYL
+502 DTIDGQYL

-524 GLKNNDRN
+524 GLKNNDRE
-532 SFMEDLNYLSDL
+532 SFMDDLNYLSDL

-559 DEKLIKAKTQAVMEE
+559 DERLIKAKTQAIMEE

-592 AKVDDQRFKDFADQL
+592 AKVDDQRFRDFADQL

-642 HNDLRD
+642 YDDLKD

-662 YMSSDRKS
+662 YMSTDRKS

-695 AYRRARKYDAS
+695 AYRRARKYGAS
-706 VIIATQGFDDIY
+706 AIIATQGFDDIY

-732 VNNSAYKVFMKQTE
+732 VNNSAYKIFMKQTE

-769 SIMTLKGEYSELFLM
+769 SIRTIKGEYSELFLM

-789 KLPYRLVMDKYFYYL
+789 KLPYRLVVDKYFYYL
-804 TTTDAQDKAKIKE
+804 TTTDATDKAKIKE
-817 LTDQGISLGEAIELL
+817 LTDQGIPLGEAIDLL

-840 EAKQRSN
+840 EAK

>member
-1 MSLNDFIS
+1 MSLSDFIN
-9 EKLGIKQSIEKITS
+9 EKLGINQSVKKITS

-97 LFGSKNIKDLVE
+97 LFGSKNIKDIVE
-109 YWRHMHL
+109 YWKYMHL
-116 ERAYRENNELL
+116 ERADRENNELL
-127 FKAIENMSNFYY
+127 FKAIKNMEEFYY
-139 SKTKEGISNSMASRL
+139 SKTKEGISSSMTTRL

-173 YKHVLKNILT
+173 YKHILKNILT

-192 EPEILKPMLYE
+192 EPEVLKPMLYE
-203 LFNSNHD
+203 LFNGNHD
-210 INNIPSYDRAC
+210 INNIPNYDRTC

-232 EILIKDNEL
+232 EILIKDDEL
-241 KIDGKSF
+241 KIDGRSF
-248 ITLTPQSFPQ
+248 ISLTPQSFPQ
-258 EAHIS
+258 EAHIG

-288 TASVYPLSKKKTTRV
+288 TASVCALSKKKTARV
-303 RNNHSML
+303 KGNHSML
-310 LTQKWSETIFRQFA
+310 LTQKWSENIFRQFA

-342 RLFAFDLNVIV
+342 KLYAFDLNVIV
-353 SGDNYD
+353 SGDNYN

-383 EALGIHQLNFI
+383 EALGIHQLNLI

-427 EADYKL
+427 EADFKL

-491 IDQDNSFSKLC
+491 IDQDNSFINIC
-502 DTINGQYL
+502 DAVGGQYL
-510 ALDPLQPISFNPFS
+510 ALDPSKPISFNPFS
-524 GLKNNDRN
+524 GLKNNDRD
-532 SFMEDLNYLSDL
+532 SFAEDLEYLSRL

-559 DEKLIKAKTQAVMEE
+559 DEKLIKAKTQAIMEE

-592 AKVDDQRFKDFADQL
+592 AKVDDQRFRDFADQL

-642 HNDLRD
+642 YDDLKD

-662 YMSSDRKS
+662 YMSTDRKS

-695 AYRRARKYDAS
+695 AYRRARKYGAS
-706 VIIATQGFDDIY
+706 AIIATQGFDDIY

-732 VNNSAYKVFMKQTE
+732 VNNSAYKIFMKQTE

-769 SIMTLKGEYSELFLM
+769 SIRTIKGEYSELFLM

-789 KLPYRLVMDKYFYYL
+789 KLPYRLVVDKYFYYL
-804 TTTDAQDKAKIKE
+804 TTTDATDKAKIKE
-817 LTDQGISLGEAIELL
+817 LTDQGIPLGEAIDLL

-840 EAKQRSN
+840 EAK

>member
-1 MSLNDFIS
+1 MSLSDFIN
-9 EKLGIKQSIEKITS
+9 EKLGINQSVKKITS

-109 YWRHMHL
+109 YWKYMHL
-116 ERAYRENNELL
+116 ERADRENNELL
-127 FKAIENMSNFYY
+127 FKAIKNMGEFYY
-139 SKTKEGISNSMASRL
+139 SKTKEGISNSMATRL

-173 YKHVLKNILT
+173 YKHILKNILT

-192 EPEILKPMLYE
+192 EPEVLKPMLYE
-203 LFNSNHD
+203 LFNGNHD
-210 INNIPSYDRAC
+210 INNIPNYDRTC

-232 EILIKDNEL
+232 EMLIKDDEL
-241 KIDGKSF
+241 KIDGRSF
-248 ITLTPQSFPQ
+248 ISLTPQSFPQ
-258 EAHIS
+258 EAHIA

-288 TASVYPLSKKKTTRV
+288 TASVCALSKKKTARV
-303 RNNHSML
+303 KGNHSML
-310 LTQKWSETIFRQFA
+310 LTQKWSENIFRQFA

-342 RLFAFDLNVIV
+342 KLYAFDLNVIV

-383 EALGIHQLNFI
+383 EALGIHQLNLI

-403 EYMFDITVKYR
+403 EYMFDITAKYR

-427 EADYKL
+427 EADFKL

-455 SSNYNAYLVAT
+455 NSNYNAYLVAT

-502 DTINGQYL
+502 DTIDGQYL

-524 GLKNNDRN
+524 GLKNNDRE

-559 DEKLIKAKTQAVMEE
+559 DEKLIKAKTQAIMEE

-592 AKVDDQRFKDFADQL
+592 AKVDDQRFRDFADQL

-732 VNNSAYKVFMKQTE
+732 INNSAYKIFMKQTE

-804 TTTDAQDKAKIKE
+804 TTTDPKDKAKIKE
-817 LTDQGISLGEAIELL
+817 LTDQGIPLGEAIELL

-840 EAKQRSN
+840 EAK

>member
-1 MSLNDFIS
+1 MSLSDFIN
-9 EKLGIKQSIEKITS
+9 EKLGINQSVKKITS

-97 LFGSKNIKDLVE
+97 LFGSKNIKDIVE
-109 YWRHMHL
+109 YWKYMHL
-116 ERAYRENNELL
+116 ERADRENNELL
-127 FKAIENMSNFYY
+127 FKAIKNMEEFYY
-139 SKTKEGISNSMASRL
+139 SKTKEGISSSMTTRL

-173 YKHVLKNILT
+173 YKHILKNILT
-183 SNNFSPVVA
+183 SNNFSPVAA
-192 EPEILKPMLYE
+192 EPEVLKPMLYE
-203 LFNSNHD
+203 LFNGNHD
-210 INNIPSYDRAC
+210 INNIPNYDRTC

-232 EILIKDNEL
+232 EILIKDDEL
-241 KIDGKSF
+241 KIDGRSF
-248 ITLTPQSFPQ
+248 ISLTPQSFPQ
-258 EAHIS
+258 EAHIG

-288 TASVYPLSKKKTTRV
+288 TASVCALSKKKTARV
-303 RNNHSML
+303 KGNHSML
-310 LTQKWSETIFRQFA
+310 LTQKWSENIFRQFA

-342 RLFAFDLNVIV
+342 KLYAFDLNVIV
-353 SGDNYD
+353 SGDNYN

-383 EALGIHQLNFI
+383 EALGIHQLNLI

-427 EADYKL
+427 EADFKL

-491 IDQDNSFSKLC
+491 IDQDNSFINIC
-502 DTINGQYL
+502 DAVGGQYL
-510 ALDPLQPISFNPFS
+510 ALDPSKPISFNPFS
-524 GLKNNDRN
+524 GLKNNDRD
-532 SFMEDLNYLSDL
+532 SFAEDLEYLSRL

-559 DEKLIKAKTQAVMEE
+559 DEKLIKAKTQAIMEE

-592 AKVDDQRFKDFADQL
+592 AKVDDQRFRDFADQL

-642 HNDLRD
+642 YDDLKD

-662 YMSSDRKS
+662 YMSTDRKS

-695 AYRRARKYDAS
+695 AYRRARKYGAS
-706 VIIATQGFDDIY
+706 AIIATQGFDDIY

-732 VNNSAYKVFMKQTE
+732 VNNSAYKIFMKQTE

-769 SIMTLKGEYSELFLM
+769 SIRTIKGEYSELFLM

-789 KLPYRLVMDKYFYYL
+789 KLPYRLVVDKYFYYL
-804 TTTDAQDKAKIKE
+804 TTTDATDKAKIKE
-817 LTDQGISLGEAIELL
+817 LTDQGIPLGEAIDLL

-840 EAKQRSN
+840 EAK

>member
-1 MSLNDFIS
+1 MSLSDFIN
-9 EKLGIKQSIEKITS
+9 EKLGINQSVKKITS

-79 AVEEMLGK
+79 AVEEMLSK

-109 YWRHMHL
+109 YWKYMHL
-116 ERAYRENNELL
+116 ERADRENNELL
-127 FKAIENMSNFYY
+127 FKAIKNMEEFYY
-139 SKTKEGISNSMASRL
+139 SKTKEGISSSMTTRL

-173 YKHVLKNILT
+173 YKHILKNILT

-192 EPEILKPMLYE
+192 EPEVLKPMLYE
-203 LFNSNHD
+203 LFNGNHD
-210 INNIPSYDRAC
+210 INNIPNYDRTC

-232 EILIKDNEL
+232 EILIKDDEL
-241 KIDGKSF
+241 KIDGRSF
-248 ITLTPQSFPQ
+248 ISLTPQSFPQ
-258 EAHIS
+258 EAHIG

-288 TASVYPLSKKKTTRV
+288 TASVCALSKKKTARV
-303 RNNHSML
+303 KGNHSML
-310 LTQKWSETIFRQFA
+310 LTQKWSENIFRQFA

-342 RLFAFDLNVIV
+342 KLYAFDLNVIV
-353 SGDNYD
+353 SGDNYN

-383 EALGIHQLNFI
+383 EALGIHQLNLI

-427 EADYKL
+427 EADFKL

-491 IDQDNSFSKLC
+491 IDQDNSFINIC
-502 DTINGQYL
+502 DAVGGQYL
-510 ALDPLQPISFNPFS
+510 ALDPSKPISFNPFS
-524 GLKNNDRN
+524 GLKNNDRD
-532 SFMEDLNYLSDL
+532 SFAEDLEYLSRL

-559 DEKLIKAKTQAVMEE
+559 DERLIKAKTQAIMEE

-592 AKVDDQRFKDFADQL
+592 AKVDDQRFRDFADQL

-642 HNDLRD
+642 YDDLKD

-662 YMSSDRKS
+662 YMSTDRKS

-695 AYRRARKYDAS
+695 AYRRARKYGAS
-706 VIIATQGFDDIY
+706 AIIATQGFDDIY

-732 VNNSAYKVFMKQTE
+732 VNNSAYKIFMKQTE

-769 SIMTLKGEYSELFLM
+769 SIRTIKGEYSELFLM

-789 KLPYRLVMDKYFYYL
+789 KLPYRLVVDKYFYYL
-804 TTTDAQDKAKIKE
+804 TTTDATDKAKIKE
-817 LTDQGISLGEAIELL
+817 LTDQGIPLGEAIDLL

-840 EAKQRSN
+840 EAK

>member
-1 MSLNDFIS
+1 MSLSDFIN
-9 EKLGIKQSIEKITS
+9 EKLGINQSVKKITS

-109 YWRHMHL
+109 YWKYMHL
-116 ERAYRENNELL
+116 ERADRENNELL
-127 FKAIENMSNFYY
+127 FKAIKNMGEFYY
-139 SKTKEGISNSMASRL
+139 SKTKEGISNSMATRL

-173 YKHVLKNILT
+173 YKHILKNILT

-192 EPEILKPMLYE
+192 EPEVLKPMLYE
-203 LFNSNHD
+203 LFNGNHD
-210 INNIPSYDRAC
+210 INNIPNYDRTC

-232 EILIKDNEL
+232 EMLIKDDEL
-241 KIDGKSF
+241 KIDGRSF

-258 EAHIS
+258 EAHIG

-288 TASVYPLSKKKTTRV
+288 TASVCALSKKKTARV
-303 RNNHSML
+303 KGNHSML
-310 LTQKWSETIFRQFA
+310 LTQKWSENIFRQFA

-342 RLFAFDLNVIV
+342 KLYAFDLNVIV

-383 EALGIHQLNFI
+383 EALGIHQLNLI

-403 EYMFDITVKYR
+403 EYMFDITAKYR

-427 EADYKL
+427 EADFKL

-455 SSNYNAYLVAT
+455 NSNYNAYLVAT

-502 DTINGQYL
+502 DTIDGQYL

-524 GLKNNDRN
+524 GLKNNDRE
-532 SFMEDLNYLSDL
+532 SFIDDLNYLSDL

-559 DEKLIKAKTQAVMEE
+559 DEKLIKAKTQAIMED

-592 AKVDDQRFKDFADQL
+592 AKVDDQRFRDFADQL

-732 VNNSAYKVFMKQTE
+732 INNSAYKIFMKQTE

-769 SIMTLKGEYSELFLM
+769 SIVTLKGEYSELFLM

-804 TTTDAQDKAKIKE
+804 TTTDPKDKAKIKE
-817 LTDQGISLGEAIELL
+817 LTDQGIPLGEAIELL

-840 EAKQRSN
+840 EAK

>member
-1 MSLNDFIS
+1 MSLSDFIN
-9 EKLGIKQSIEKITS
+9 EKLGINQSVKKITS

-97 LFGSKNIKDLVE
+97 LFGSKNIKDIVE
-109 YWRHMHL
+109 YWKYMHL
-116 ERAYRENNELL
+116 ERADRENNELL
-127 FKAIENMSNFYY
+127 FKAIKNMEEFYY
-139 SKTKEGISNSMASRL
+139 SKTKEGISSSMTTRL

-173 YKHVLKNILT
+173 YKHILKNILT

-192 EPEILKPMLYE
+192 EPEVLKPMLYE
-203 LFNSNHD
+203 LFNGNHD
-210 INNIPSYDRAC
+210 INNIPNYDRTC

-232 EILIKDNEL
+232 EILIKDDEL
-241 KIDGKSF
+241 KIDGRSF
-248 ITLTPQSFPQ
+248 ISLTPQSFPQ
-258 EAHIS
+258 EAHIG

-288 TASVYPLSKKKTTRV
+288 TASVCALSKKKTARV
-303 RNNHSML
+303 KGNHSML
-310 LTQKWSETIFRQFA
+310 LTQKWSENIFRQFA

-342 RLFAFDLNVIV
+342 KLYAFDLNVIV
-353 SGDNYD
+353 SGDNYN

-383 EALGIHQLNFI
+383 EALGIHQLNLI

-427 EADYKL
+427 EADFKL

-502 DTINGQYL
+502 DTIDGQYL

-524 GLKNNDRN
+524 GLKNNDRE
-532 SFMEDLNYLSDL
+532 SFMDDLNYLSDL

-559 DEKLIKAKTQAVMEE
+559 DEKLIKAKTQAIMEE

-592 AKVDDQRFKDFADQL
+592 AKVDDQRFRDFADQL

-732 VNNSAYKVFMKQTE
+732 INNSAYKIFMKQTE

-804 TTTDAQDKAKIKE
+804 TTTDPKDKAKIKE
-817 LTDQGISLGEAIELL
+817 LTDQGIPLGEAIELL

-840 EAKQRSN
+840 EAK

>member
-1 MSLNDFIS
+1 MSLSDFIN
-9 EKLGIKQSIEKITS
+9 EKLGINQSVKKITS

-97 LFGSKNIKDLVE
+97 LFGSKNIKDIVE
-109 YWRHMHL
+109 YWKYMHL
-116 ERAYRENNELL
+116 ERADRENNELL
-127 FKAIENMSNFYY
+127 FKAIKNMEEFYY
-139 SKTKEGISNSMASRL
+139 SKTKEGISSSMTTRL

-173 YKHVLKNILT
+173 YKHILKNILT

-192 EPEILKPMLYE
+192 EPEVLKPMLYE
-203 LFNSNHD
+203 LFNGNHD
-210 INNIPSYDRAC
+210 INNIPNYDRTC

-232 EILIKDNEL
+232 EILIKDDEL
-241 KIDGKSF
+241 KIDGRSF
-248 ITLTPQSFPQ
+248 ISLTPQSFPQ
-258 EAHIS
+258 EAHIA

-288 TASVYPLSKKKTTRV
+288 TASVCALSKKKTARV
-303 RNNHSML
+303 KGNHSML
-310 LTQKWSETIFRQFA
+310 LTQKWSENIFRQFA

-342 RLFAFDLNVIV
+342 KLYAFDLNVIV
-353 SGDNYD
+353 SGDNYN

-383 EALGIHQLNFI
+383 EALGIHQLNLI

-427 EADYKL
+427 EADFKL

-471 SVLLNMLAFNSYARN
+471 SVFLNMLAFNSYARN

-491 IDQDNSFSKLC
+491 IDQDNSFINIC
-502 DTINGQYL
+502 DAVGGQYL
-510 ALDPLQPISFNPFS
+510 ALDPSKPISFNPFS
-524 GLKNNDRN
+524 GLKNNDSD
-532 SFMEDLNYLSDL
+532 SFAEDLEYLSRL

-559 DEKLIKAKTQAVMEE
+559 DERLIKAKTQAIMEE

-592 AKVDDQRFKDFADQL
+592 AKVDDQRFRDFADQL

-642 HNDLRD
+642 YDDLKD

-662 YMSSDRKS
+662 YMSTDRKS

-695 AYRRARKYDAS
+695 AYRRARKYGAS
-706 VIIATQGFDDIY
+706 AIIATQGFDDIY

-732 VNNSAYKVFMKQTE
+732 VNNSAYKIFMKQTE

-769 SIMTLKGEYSELFLM
+769 SIRTIKGEYSELFLM

-789 KLPYRLVMDKYFYYL
+789 KLPYRLVVDKYFYYL
-804 TTTDAQDKAKIKE
+804 TTTDATDKAKIKE
-817 LTDQGISLGEAIELL
+817 LTDQGIPLGEAIDLL

-840 EAKQRSN
+840 EAK

>member
-1 MSLNDFIS
+1 MSLSDFIN
-9 EKLGIKQSIEKITS
+9 EKLGINQSVKKITS

-109 YWRHMHL
+109 YWKYMHL
-116 ERAYRENNELL
+116 ERADRENNELL
-127 FKAIENMSNFYY
+127 FKAIKNMGEFYY
-139 SKTKEGISNSMASRL
+139 SKTKEGISNSMATRL

-173 YKHVLKNILT
+173 YKHILKNILT

-192 EPEILKPMLYE
+192 EPEVLKPMLYE
-203 LFNSNHD
+203 LFNGNHD
-210 INNIPSYDRAC
+210 INNIPNYDRTC

-232 EILIKDNEL
+232 EMLIKDDEL
-241 KIDGKSF
+241 KIDGRSF
-248 ITLTPQSFPQ
+248 ISLTPQSFPQ
-258 EAHIS
+258 EAHIA

-288 TASVYPLSKKKTTRV
+288 TASVCALSKKKTARV
-303 RNNHSML
+303 KGNHSML
-310 LTQKWSETIFRQFA
+310 LTQKWSENIFRQFA

-342 RLFAFDLNVIV
+342 KLYAFDLNVIV

-383 EALGIHQLNFI
+383 EALGIHQLNLI

-403 EYMFDITVKYR
+403 EYMFDITAKYR

-427 EADYKL
+427 EADFKL

-455 SSNYNAYLVAT
+455 NSNYNAYLVAT

-502 DTINGQYL
+502 DTIDGQYL

-524 GLKNNDRN
+524 GLKNNDRE
-532 SFMEDLNYLSDL
+532 SFMDDLNYLSDL

-559 DEKLIKAKTQAVMEE
+559 DEKLIKAKTQAIMEE

-592 AKVDDQRFKDFADQL
+592 AKVDDQRFRDFADQL

-627 IEKEFIVTEFKGLEG
+627 
-642 HNDLRD
+642 
-648 PLIMLLIYHINQLM
+648 
-662 YMSSDRKS
+662 
-670 RIQIIIDEAHRF
+670 
-682 LGKNPKMDDFIEQ
+682 
-695 AYRRARKYDAS
+695 
-706 VIIATQGFDDIY
+706 
-718 NAKDG
+718 
-723 GLSRAGTVI
+723 
-732 VNNSAYKVFMKQTE
+732 
-746 TSVNMLIKSEVFSLS
+746 
-761 ETDKEILR
+761 
-769 SIMTLKGEYSELFLM
+769 
-784 TPDDV
+784 
-789 KLPYRLVMDKYFYYL
+789 
-804 TTTDAQDKAKIKE
+804 
-817 LTDQGISLGEAIELL
+817 
-832 ANTKTKSN
+832 
-840 EAKQRSN
+840 

>member
-45 SYDSQKEYYINND
+45 SYDSQKEYYVNND

-109 YWRHMHL
+109 YWKHMHL

-127 FKAIENMSNFYY
+127 LKAIENMSNFYY
-139 SKTKEGISNSMASRL
+139 SKTKEGISNSMTSKL

-166 SEEDVIS
+166 SEEDIVS

-471 SVLLNMLAFNSYARN
+471 SVFLNMLGFNSFARG
-486 DRIFI
+486 DRVFVL
-491 IDQDNSFSKLC
+491 DYDNSFSKLC
-502 DTINGQYL
+502 DTIDAQYVS
-510 ALDPLQPISFNPFS
+510 LDHTKPISFNPFS
-524 GLKNNDRN
+524 EIKNI
-532 SFMEDLNYLSDL
+532 EQLVEELEYLSAF
-544 IYMLGSSKNQDRALE
+544 IYMLGSSKNE
-559 DEKLIKAKTQAVMEE
+559 SESKKHEKLIKTTMHDLIRNIYIKKGFQMEITDLRDALLENKDDRFTDFAKQLGAFCRNGIYEK
-574 LFLSKGNTM
+574 FLS
-583 EVTDIRDEL
+583 
-592 AKVDDQRFKDFADQL
+592 
-607 RPFCK
+607 
-612 EGIYGKYF
+612 
-620 NGPCEFN
+620 GPNEFN
-627 IEKEFIVTEFKGLEG
+627 INKEFIVVEFKGVDD
-642 HNDLRD
+642 HPDLRD

-662 YMSSDRKS
+662 YMSSSRNS

-706 VIIATQGFDDIY
+706 IILATQGFDDIY
-718 NAKDG
+718 NAKEGGG
-723 GLSRAGTVI
+723 GLSRAGSVI
-732 VNNSAYKVFMKQTE
+732 VNNSAYKILMKQTE
-746 TSVNMLIKSEVFSLS
+746 TSVNMLIKSEIFDLS

-769 SIMTLKGEYSELFLM
+769 SIRTLKGEYSELFLM

-804 TTTDAQDKAKIKE
+804 TTTDAKDKAKIKE

-840 EAKQRSN
+840 EAR